1 MKPLA
6 LLFAMVSVV
15 LPAAAEVRS
24 YGPLRLD
31 FRQAKKMDDS
41 VVIPAKNQRSQ
52 LLFVG
57 IHCEKRL
64 FNFTGAENQ
73 WKNWSKPETVHEV
86 NIVKDVCNQI

>member
-6 LLFAMVSVV
+6 LLFAMVSMI

-31 FRQAKKMDDS
+31 FRQTRKMDDS
-41 VVIPAKNQRSQ
+41 IVIPAKNSRGQ

-57 IHCEKRL
+57 VYCEKRL

-73 WKNWSKPETVHEV
+73 WRDWSKPATLHEV
-86 NIVKDVCNQI
+86 QIVKDVCNQV